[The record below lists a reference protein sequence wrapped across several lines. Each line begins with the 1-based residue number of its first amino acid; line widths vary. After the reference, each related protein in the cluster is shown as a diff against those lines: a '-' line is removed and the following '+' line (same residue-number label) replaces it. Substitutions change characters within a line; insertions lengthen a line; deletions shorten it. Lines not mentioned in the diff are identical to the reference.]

1 MNHNLFSL
9 LRARFPE
16 EREAPFISTPG
27 GRSLPYSALDEL
39 TARLAGAL
47 RQLGLARGERL
58 VMLID
63 KSPEAILLYL
73 AVLRLGAILVP
84 LNTAYTAREF
94 RYFLNDAQPKVVI
107 LRPDLDPEQHEAA
120 QDTGARTA
128 TLDTCNGGSLPKLAM
143 ATHPLDTVEPVNKD
157 DIAAILYTSGTTGQ
171 PKGAMLTHGN
181 LASNGLALHRIWGF
195 RPGDVLLHPL
205 PVFHVHGLFV
215 AVHCAMLNGSP
226 MLYLPKFDPA
236 LVTDQLPQA
245 TVMMGVPTFYSRL
258 LEHEAFNRS
267 ACENIR
273 LFISGS
279 APLLRQTWEAF
290 HRQTGHKILER
301 YGMSEAGM
309 IASNPLDGDRL
320 PGTVGFPLPEI
331 KVRVSDRNGKPLP
344 RGETGVLEVKGPNL
358 FAGYWGKPEMNTT
371 EFRADGFFISG
382 DLAVMN
388 DNGRITIVGRD
399 RDLVIT
405 GGFNVYPKEVED
417 CLNQLPGVKESAVI
431 GVPHPDFGE
440 ALVALIAGE
449 ENTAPSEQTVITALK
464 RNLAGFKVPRRIIR
478 LDALPKNAMGK
489 VQKNTLRETYAD
501 VIKN

>member
-1 MNHNLFSL
+1 
-9 LRARFPE
+9 
-16 EREAPFISTPG
+16 
-27 GRSLPYSALDEL
+27 
-39 TARLAGAL
+39 
-47 RQLGLARGERL
+47 
-58 VMLID
+58 MLID

-107 LRPDLDPEQHEAA
+107 LRPDHDPEQHQAA
-120 QDTGARTA
+120 QDANATTA
-128 TLDTCNGGSLPKLAM
+128 TLDTCNRGSLPELA
-143 ATHPLDTVEPVNKD
+143 AVTHPLNTIEPVNND
-157 DIAAILYTSGTTGQ
+157 DVAAILYTSGTTGQ

-181 LASNGLALHRIWGF
+181 LTSNGLALHRIWGF

-226 MLYLPKFDPA
+226 MLYLPKFDAA
-236 LVTDQLPQA
+236 LVTDQLSQA

-258 LEHEAFNRS
+258 LEHETFNRS

-279 APLLRQTWEAF
+279 APLLPETWEAF

-331 KVRVSDRNGKPLP
+331 KVRVSNRDGKPMP
-344 RGETGVLEVKGPNL
+344 REEIGVLEVKGPNL
-358 FAGYWGKPEMNTT
+358 FPGYWGKPEMNVT

-382 DLAVMN
+382 DLATMN
-388 DNGRITIVGRD
+388 DDGRITIVGRD

-405 GGFNVYPKEVED
+405 GGYNVYPKEVED

-449 ENTAPSEQTVITALK
+449 KNTAPDEQTVITALK
-464 RNLAGFKVPRRIIR
+464 RDLAAFKVPRRIIQ

-489 VQKNTLRETYAD
+489 VQKNILREKYAD
-501 VIKN
+501 AIKD

>member
-1 MNHNLFSL
+1 M
-9 LRARFPE
+9 LRTRFPKE
-16 EREAPFISTPG
+16 SETPFIITPE
-27 GRSLPYSALDEL
+27 GRSLPYSAVDEL

-47 RQLGLARGERL
+47 QRLGLARGERL

-84 LNTAYTAREF
+84 VNTAYTAREF
-94 RYFLNDAQPKVVI
+94 RYFLNDAKPKVVI
-107 LRPDLDPEQHEAA
+107 LRPDLDPEQHQAA
-120 QDTGARTA
+120 KDAGAQTA
-128 TLDTCNGGSLPKLAM
+128 TLDTCNGGSLPELA
-143 ATHPLDTVEPVNKD
+143 AVTHPLDIIEPANND

-215 AVHCAMLNGSP
+215 AVHCAMLNGSS
-226 MLYLPKFDPA
+226 MLYLPKFDAA
-236 LVTDQLPQA
+236 LVTNHLSQA

-258 LEHEAFNRS
+258 LEHEAFDRS

-279 APLLRQTWEAF
+279 APLLPQTWKAF
-290 HRQTGHKILER
+290 HKQTGHKILER

-331 KVRVSDRNGKPLP
+331 EVRVSDGDGKPLP
-344 RGETGVLEVKGPNL
+344 HGKTGVLEVKGPNL
-358 FAGYWGKPEMNTT
+358 FPGYWGKPEMSVT

-382 DLAVMN
+382 DLATMN
-388 DNGRITIVGRD
+388 DDGRISIVGRD

-440 ALVALIAGE
+440 VLVALIAGE
-449 ENTAPSEQTVITALK
+449 ENTAPGEQTAITALK

-489 VQKNTLRETYAD
+489 VQKNALRETYVDA
-501 VIKN
+501 IKD

>member
-1 MNHNLFSL
+1 
-9 LRARFPE
+9 
-16 EREAPFISTPG
+16 
-27 GRSLPYSALDEL
+27 
-39 TARLAGAL
+39 
-47 RQLGLARGERL
+47 
-58 VMLID
+58 MLID

-73 AVLRLGAILVP
+73 ATLRLGAILVP

-107 LRPDLDPEQHEAA
+107 LRPDLDPEQHQAA
-120 QDTGARTA
+120 QDAGAQPA
-128 TLDTCNGGSLPKLAM
+128 TLDAFNGGSLPELAM
-143 ATHPLDTVEPVNKD
+143 ASQPLDGVESVNND
-157 DIAAILYTSGTTGQ
+157 DVAAILYTSGTTGQ

-215 AVHCAMLNGSP
+215 AVHCAMLSGSP
-226 MLYLPKFDPA
+226 MLYLPKFAAA
-236 LVTDQLPQA
+236 LVTDHLSQA

-279 APLLRQTWEAF
+279 APLLPQTWEAF
-290 HRQTGHKILER
+290 RRQTGHKILER

-320 PGTVGFPLPEI
+320 PGTVGFPLPESE
-331 KVRVSDRNGKPLP
+331 VRVSDRNGKSLP
-344 RGETGVLEVKGPNL
+344 HGETGVLEVRGPNL
-358 FAGYWGKPEMNTT
+358 FPGYWGKPEMNVT
-371 EFRADGFFISG
+371 EFRTDGFFISG
-382 DLAVMN
+382 DLATMN
-388 DNGRITIVGRD
+388 DDGRITIVGRD

-440 ALVALIAGE
+440 ALVALIAGDK
-449 ENTAPSEQTVITALK
+449 NTVPGEQTAITVLK

-501 VIKN
+501 VIEY

>member
-1 MNHNLFSL
+1 LNHNLFSL
-9 LRARFPE
+9 LRTRFPKE
-16 EREAPFISTPG
+16 SETPFIITPE
-27 GRSLPYSALDEL
+27 GRVLPYSAVDEL

-47 RQLGLARGERL
+47 QQLGLARGERIA
-58 VMLID
+58 MLID

-94 RYFLNDAQPKVVI
+94 RYFLNDAQPRVVI
-107 LRPDLDPEQHEAA
+107 LRPDLDPEKHQAA
-120 QDTGARTA
+120 LDAGARTA
-128 TLDTCNGGSLPKLAM
+128 TLDASNGGSLAELAID
-143 ATHPLDTVEPVNKD
+143 TQPLNEIEAVNND
-157 DIAAILYTSGTTGQ
+157 DLAAILYTSGTTGQ

-226 MLYLPKFDPA
+226 ILYLPKFDA
-236 LVTDQLPQA
+236 AMVTDQLPHA

-279 APLLRQTWEAF
+279 APLLPQTWEAF

-320 PGTVGFPLPEI
+320 PGTVGFPLPKI
-331 KVRVSDRNGKPLP
+331 KVRISDRNGNPLP

-358 FAGYWGKPEMNTT
+358 FPGYWGKPEMNMT

-382 DLAVMN
+382 DLATMN
-388 DNGRITIVGRD
+388 DDCRITIVGRD

-417 CLNQLPGVKESAVI
+417 YLNQLPGIKESAVI

-449 ENTAPSEQTVITALK
+449 RNTAPGEQAVISALK
-464 RNLAGFKVPRRIIR
+464 RNLAGFKVPRRVIR
-478 LDALPKNAMGK
+478 LDALPKNSMGK

>member
-1 MNHNLFSL
+1 
-9 LRARFPE
+9 
-16 EREAPFISTPG
+16 
-27 GRSLPYSALDEL
+27 
-39 TARLAGAL
+39 
-47 RQLGLARGERL
+47 
-58 VMLID
+58 MLID

-94 RYFLNDAQPKVVI
+94 RYFLNDAKPKVVI
-107 LRPDLDPEQHEAA
+107 LRPHLDPEQHQAA
-120 QDTGARTA
+120 QDAGAQTA
-128 TLDTCNGGSLPKLAM
+128 TLDTCNGGSLPELA
-143 ATHPLDTVEPVNKD
+143 AVTHPLNTIEPVNNN

-215 AVHCAMLNGSP
+215 AVHCAMLNGSS
-226 MLYLPKFDPA
+226 MLYLPKFDAA
-236 LVTDQLPQA
+236 LVTNHLSQA

-258 LEHEAFNRS
+258 LEHETFDRS
-267 ACENIR
+267 ACQNIR

-279 APLLRQTWEAF
+279 APLLPQTWKAF
-290 HRQTGHKILER
+290 HKQTGHKILER

-331 KVRVSDRNGKPLP
+331 KVRISDHDGSPLP
-344 RGETGVLEVKGPNL
+344 HGETGVLEVKGPNL
-358 FAGYWGKPEMNTT
+358 FPGYWGKPEMNMT

-382 DLAVMN
+382 DLATMS
-388 DNGRITIVGRD
+388 DDGRISIVGRD

-417 CLNQLPGVKESAVI
+417 CLNELPGVKESAVI

-440 ALVALIAGE
+440 ALVALIAGNK
-449 ENTAPSEQTVITALK
+449 NTVPGEQTVIAALK
-464 RNLAGFKVPRRIIR
+464 RNLAAFKVPRRIIR

-489 VQKNTLRETYAD
+489 VQKNTLRETYAGA
-501 VIKN
+501 IKD

>member
-1 MNHNLFSL
+1 
-9 LRARFPE
+9 
-16 EREAPFISTPG
+16 
-27 GRSLPYSALDEL
+27 
-39 TARLAGAL
+39 
-47 RQLGLARGERL
+47 
-58 VMLID
+58 
-63 KSPEAILLYL
+63 LYL
-73 AVLRLGAILVP
+73 ATLRLGAILVP

-107 LRPDLDPEQHEAA
+107 LRPDLDPEQHQAA
-120 QDTGARTA
+120 QDAGAGTA
-128 TLDTCNGGSLPKLAM
+128 TLDTCNGGSLTELAM
-143 ATHPLDTVEPVNKD
+143 ATQPLNKVEAVDND

-181 LASNGLALHRIWGF
+181 LASNGLALRRIWGF

-215 AVHCAMLNGSP
+215 AVHCAMLSGSP
-226 MLYLPKFDPA
+226 MLYLPKFDA
-236 LVTDQLPQA
+236 TLVTKHLSQA

-258 LEHEAFNRS
+258 LEHEAFNQS

-279 APLLRQTWEAF
+279 APLLPQTWEAF
-290 HRQTGHKILER
+290 RRQTGHKILER

-309 IASNPLDGDRL
+309 IASNPLEGDRL

-331 KVRVSDRNGKPLP
+331 EVRVSDRNGKFLP
-344 RGETGVLEVKGPNL
+344 HGETGVLEVKGPNL
-358 FAGYWGKPEMNTT
+358 FPGYWGKPEMNVT

-382 DLAVMN
+382 DLATMN
-388 DNGRITIVGRD
+388 DEGRITIVGRD

-405 GGFNVYPKEVED
+405 GGFNVYPKQVED
-417 CLNQLPGVKESAVI
+417 CLNELPGVKESAVI
-431 GVPHPDFGE
+431 GVPHTDFGE
-440 ALVALIAGE
+440 ALVALIAGDK
-449 ENTAPSEQTVITALK
+449 NTVPGEQSLITALK

-501 VIKN
+501 VIKD

>member
-1 MNHNLFSL
+1 
-9 LRARFPE
+9 
-16 EREAPFISTPG
+16 
-27 GRSLPYSALDEL
+27 
-39 TARLAGAL
+39 
-47 RQLGLARGERL
+47 
-58 VMLID
+58 
-63 KSPEAILLYL
+63 
-73 AVLRLGAILVP
+73 
-84 LNTAYTAREF
+84 
-94 RYFLNDAQPKVVI
+94 
-107 LRPDLDPEQHEAA
+107 
-120 QDTGARTA
+120 
-128 TLDTCNGGSLPKLAM
+128 
-143 ATHPLDTVEPVNKD
+143 
-157 DIAAILYTSGTTGQ
+157 
-171 PKGAMLTHGN
+171 
-181 LASNGLALHRIWGF
+181 
-195 RPGDVLLHPL
+195 
-205 PVFHVHGLFV
+205 
-215 AVHCAMLNGSP
+215 
-226 MLYLPKFDPA
+226 
-236 LVTDQLPQA
+236 
-245 TVMMGVPTFYSRL
+245 
-258 LEHEAFNRS
+258 
-267 ACENIR
+267 
-273 LFISGS
+273 
-279 APLLRQTWEAF
+279 
-290 HRQTGHKILER
+290 
-301 YGMSEAGM
+301 MSEAGM

-449 ENTAPSEQTVITALK
+449 ENTVPSEQTVITALK

>member
-1 MNHNLFSL
+1 M
-9 LRARFPE
+9 R
-16 EREAPFISTPG
+16 
-27 GRSLPYSALDEL
+27 
-39 TARLAGAL
+39 
-47 RQLGLARGERL
+47 
-58 VMLID
+58 ID

-107 LRPDLDPEQHEAA
+107 LRPDLDPEQHQAA
-120 QDTGARTA
+120 EDAGAETA
-128 TLDTCNGGSLPKLAM
+128 TLDTCNRGSLPELA
-143 ATHPLDTVEPVNKD
+143 AVTHPLDTIEPVNND

-215 AVHCAMLNGSP
+215 AVHCAMLNGSSI
-226 MLYLPKFDPA
+226 LYLPKFDAA
-236 LVTDQLPQA
+236 LVTNHLSQA

-279 APLLRQTWEAF
+279 APLLPQTWEAF

-301 YGMSEAGM
+301 YGMTEAGM
-309 IASNPLDGDRL
+309 ISSNPLDGDRL

-331 KVRVSDRNGKPLP
+331 KVRVSDRDGKPLP
-344 RGETGVLEVKGPNL
+344 HKEIGVLEVKGPNL
-358 FAGYWGKPEMNTT
+358 FPGYWGKPEMNMT

-382 DLAVMN
+382 DLATMS
-388 DNGRITIVGRD
+388 DDGRISIVGRD

-417 CLNQLPGVKESAVI
+417 CLNELPGVKESAVI

-440 ALVALIAGE
+440 ALVALIAGNK
-449 ENTAPSEQTVITALK
+449 NTVPGEQTVIAALK
-464 RNLAGFKVPRRIIR
+464 RNLAAFKVPRRIIR

-489 VQKNTLRETYAD
+489 VQKNTLRETYAGA
-501 VIKN
+501 IKD

>member
-1 MNHNLFSL
+1 
-9 LRARFPE
+9 
-16 EREAPFISTPG
+16 
-27 GRSLPYSALDEL
+27 
-39 TARLAGAL
+39 
-47 RQLGLARGERL
+47 
-58 VMLID
+58 MLID

-84 LNTAYTAREF
+84 VNTAYTAREF
-94 RYFLNDAQPKVVI
+94 RYFLNDAKPKVVI
-107 LRPDLDPEQHEAA
+107 LRPHLDPEQHQAA
-120 QDTGARTA
+120 QDAGAQTA
-128 TLDTCNGGSLPKLAM
+128 TLDTCNGGSLPELA
-143 ATHPLDTVEPVNKD
+143 AVTHPLDTIEPVNNN

-215 AVHCAMLNGSP
+215 AVHCAMLNGSS
-226 MLYLPKFDPA
+226 MLYLPKFDAA
-236 LVTDQLPQA
+236 LVTNHLSQA

-258 LEHEAFNRS
+258 LEHEAFDRS

-279 APLLRQTWEAF
+279 APLLPQTWKAF
-290 HRQTGHKILER
+290 HKQTGHKILER

-331 KVRVSDRNGKPLP
+331 KVRISDHDGSPLP
-344 RGETGVLEVKGPNL
+344 HGETGVLEVKGPNL
-358 FAGYWGKPEMNTT
+358 FPGYWGKPEMNMT
-371 EFRADGFFISG
+371 EFRTDGFFISG
-382 DLAVMN
+382 DLATM
-388 DNGRITIVGRD
+388 DDDSRITIVGRD

-440 ALVALIAGE
+440 TLVALIAGE
-449 ENTAPSEQTVITALK
+449 KNTAPGEQTVIAALK
-464 RNLAGFKVPRRIIR
+464 RNLAAFKVPRRIIR

-489 VQKNTLRETYAD
+489 VQKNTLRETYAGA
-501 VIKN
+501 IKD